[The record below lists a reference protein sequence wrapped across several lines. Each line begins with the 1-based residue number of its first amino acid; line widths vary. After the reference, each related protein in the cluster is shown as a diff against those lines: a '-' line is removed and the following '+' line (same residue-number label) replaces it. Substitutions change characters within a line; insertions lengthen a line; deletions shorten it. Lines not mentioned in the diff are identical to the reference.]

1 MVVLSDDRRGPQV
14 SPSDRLL
21 SNDETRQMKPAM
33 PDLCFFPL
41 DQRALLTLSGLD
53 RVAFLQG
60 LVSADV
66 THADGRHALYG
77 ALLTPQGKF
86 LYDFFLAGIADDLV
100 IEVETSGRAEFRQRL
115 LRFKLRS
122 KIALAEQDSWRVF
135 ALWGN
140 NCQSRFGLPPEAGA
154 MRPWPEGAAPAG
166 VVMVD
171 PRLPA
176 AGLRAWLPCP
186 EPLLEA
192 GFRPVGQND
201 WDQHRILLGLADG
214 RRDLIAE
221 KTILLEAGFDELNGV
236 DWQKGCFMGQ
246 EVTVRS
252 KYRGQ
257 IKKRL
262 LPVEIEGVPPAPGTV
277 IYNGLSEAGEMR
289 SHAGQIGLAILRL
302 DSLAPDAILRA
313 ADARLLPRPPDWLKL
328 G

>member
-1 MVVLSDDRRGPQV
+1 MTDSR
-14 SPSDRLL
+14 
-21 SNDETRQMKPAM
+21 
-33 PDLCFFPL
+33 FFPL
-41 DQRALLTLSGLD
+41 DQRALLILSGID

-66 THADGRHALYG
+66 THADGHRALYG

-86 LYDFFLAGIADDLV
+86 LYDFFLAGHADRFL
-100 IEVETSGRAEFRQRL
+100 IEVEAEGREDFRQRL

-122 KIALAEQDSWRVF
+122 KVALVDHDSWRCF
-135 ALWGN
+135 ALWGAD
-140 NCQSRFGLPPEAGA
+140 CHLRFDLPQTNGA
-154 MRPWPEGAAPAG
+154 MRLWHDGM
-166 VVMVD
+166 VMVD

-176 AGLRAWLPCP
+176 AGLRAWLPSA
-186 EPLLEA
+186 EPLLQA
-192 GFRPVGQND
+192 GFQPAGLD
-201 WDQHRILLGLADG
+201 AWDRHRIALGLADG
-214 RRDLIAE
+214 RRDLVAE

-246 EVTVRS
+246 EVTARS

-262 LPVEIEGVPPAPGTV
+262 LPVDIEGVPPDPGT
-277 IYNGLSEAGEMR
+277 IIHNGSVEAGEMR

-302 DSLAPDAILRA
+302 DALAPGVTLRA
-313 ADARLLPRPPDWLKL
+313 GDATLVARPPDWLRL